1 MSNLNLPSSVIK
13 FNYQGFI
20 SLGVAPLQGR
30 GLLLSLSIYH
40 ACFVFG
46 R

>member
-13 FNYQGFI
+13 FCYQGFI
-20 SLGVAPLQGR
+20 SLGVSPLQGR

-40 ACFVFG
+40 VCFVFG